1 MRHALKIQA
10 VSHWFPDKT
19 LGIKPILYDVN
30 LDIAPG
36 QIVSLVGPSGCG
48 KSTLLRAI
56 LGTHPPK
63 EGTVYA
69 ADKPVVRAGP
79 EIGIVFQN
87 YSLFPDL
94 KAEDLVADGPIMH
107 KTNMFQRAMNVWRNR
122 DFYRPYRE
130 ASREILIKVGLEAAL
145 DKYPREMS
153 GGMQQRVAIAQALV
167 MKPKVLL
174 LDEPFGALDEA
185 TRESLQTMLLT
196 LYQENIIAKEAGKE
210 PPYTI
215 LIVTHEL
222 NEAIYVADR
231 VIGLSQF
238 HDKGKLKGA
247 TVVYD
252 RPTFVF
258 KPGDDRNF
266 NDPAFVAMRNEIRRS
281 VFDSSNLANKK
292 TNLTFWSDYYDGK
305 VHGVLSIGQPEKV
318 KPPVKL
324 PVPSYPLAPKAKGYD
339 PYGDK

>member
-1 MRHALKIQA
+1 MRHALKI
-10 VSHWFPDKT
+10 VGLNHWFPDRTHGRKNV
-19 LGIKPILYDVN
+19 LHNISI
-30 LDIAPG
+30 DIAPG
-36 QIVSLVGPSGCG
+36 QIVAIVGPSGCG
-48 KSTLLRAI
+48 KSTLLKAI
-56 LGTHPPK
+56 LGTHPAN
-63 EGTVYA
+63 EGKIYA
-69 ADKPVVRAGP
+69 ADKLVTRPGP

-107 KTNMFQRAMNVWRNR
+107 KTNLLQRMMSFWKSREY
-122 DFYRPYRE
+122 YRPFRE
-130 ASREILIKVGLEAAL
+130 KSRDLLIKVGLEHAL
-145 DKYPREMS
+145 DKYPDEMS

-185 TRESLQTMLLT
+185 TRESLQAILLG
-196 LYQENIIAKEAGKE
+196 LYSENMKAKIKGLE

-238 HDKGKLKGA
+238 HEHGKKSGA

-252 RPTFVF
+252 
-258 KPGDDRNF
+258 KPAPIYTPDDERNF
-266 NDPAFVAMRNEIRRS
+266 NTPDFMNLRNEIRS
-281 VFDSSNLANKK
+281 CVFDDTNLGNKSD
-292 TNLTFWSDYYDGK
+292 NLTFWADYFNGNAK
-305 VHGVLSIGQPEKV
+305 GVLGLDNLKESGAWK
-318 KPPVKL
+318 
-324 PVPSYPLAPKAKGYD
+324 SRLAQ
-339 PYGDK
+339 